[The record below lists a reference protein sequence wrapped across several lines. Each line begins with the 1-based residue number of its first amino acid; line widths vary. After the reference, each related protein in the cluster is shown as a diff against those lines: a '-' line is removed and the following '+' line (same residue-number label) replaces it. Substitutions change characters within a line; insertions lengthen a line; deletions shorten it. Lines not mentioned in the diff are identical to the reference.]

1 MKHKISMYESI
12 DEMIEAMQKN
22 IDFLSEK
29 LDKQYDDSN
38 ILDFIECEVD
48 ESSSGISIVKEYI
61 KGSKYEYC
69 FMRFHT
75 KYKPS
80 KTVREAI
87 LNAMKGTE

>member
-12 DEMIEAMQKN
+12 DEMIEEMQKN
-22 IDFLSEK
+22 IDLLSEK

-48 ESSSGISIVKEYI
+48 ESYSGISIVKEYI

-69 FMRFHT
+69 FMRFHK

>member
-12 DEMIEAMQKN
+12 DEMIEEMQKN
-22 IDFLSEK
+22 IDLLSEK
-29 LDKQYDDSN
+29 LYQQDDDSN
-38 ILDFIECEVD
+38 MLDFIECEVD
-48 ESSSGISIVKEYI
+48 ESYSGISIVKEYI

-69 FMRFHT
+69 FMRFHK

-80 KTVREAI
+80 KTVRGAI

>member
-22 IDFLSEK
+22 IDLLSEK
-29 LDKQYDDSN
+29 LDKQDDDSN

-48 ESSSGISIVKEYI
+48 ESYSGISIVKEYI

-69 FMRFHT
+69 FMRFHK